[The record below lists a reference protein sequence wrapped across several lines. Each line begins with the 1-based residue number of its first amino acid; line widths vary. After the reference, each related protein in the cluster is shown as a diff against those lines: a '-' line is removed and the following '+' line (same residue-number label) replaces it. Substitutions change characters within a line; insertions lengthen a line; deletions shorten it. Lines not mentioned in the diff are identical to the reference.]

1 MFAPVVAL
9 VGLTGSGIVS
19 GLALSYPLLINT
31 HLIDQQGANISP
43 PTPWVANLDTAQR
56 LTLWERAYKAGL
68 MTIPT
73 FSLLVSA
80 CLTTFALTHGTNN
93 TSSLAQHLGV
103 NWELRKRMLLASA
116 ALTSSVLPF
125 TVVAIL
131 PINKKLMALRKA
143 ANNKEP
149 VNENEV
155 DSLFKKWA
163 RLQNVRVT
171 ASVSSFVLAL
181 YSFIAV

>member
-56 LTLWERAYKAGL
+56 LALWERAYKAGRDEL
-68 MTIPT
+68 G
-73 FSLLVSA
+73 A
-80 CLTTFALTHGTNN
+80 
-93 TSSLAQHLGV
+93 AQTAAAGFGSYDFQ
-103 NWELRKRMLLASA
+103 RAS
-116 ALTSSVLPF
+116 F

-171 ASVSSFVLAL
+171 TSVSSFVLAL

>member
-43 PTPWVANLDTAQR
+43 PTPWAANLDTAQR
-56 LTLWERAYKAGL
+56 LTLWERAYKAGREL
-68 MTIPT
+68 G
-73 FSLLVSA
+73 A
-80 CLTTFALTHGTNN
+80 
-93 TSSLAQHLGV
+93 AQT
-103 NWELRKRMLLASA
+103 A
-116 ALTSSVLPF
+116 AAGFGSFDFQRVPF

>member
-43 PTPWVANLDTAQR
+43 PTPWAANLDTAQR

-93 TSSLAQHLGV
+93 TSSLAQHLGRV
-103 NWELRKRMLLASA
+103 
-116 ALTSSVLPF
+116 PF